1 MIRTGQ
7 LPLICP
13 PLAHSLLS
21 LAAPWG
27 RNIIAQIG
35 QLVNRQIA
43 QILFFVQFAQN
54 DTHGT
59 VDGFLSTIDKQLFIE
74 KSLKNADFGFLAIF
88 QKSAFFKLFY
98 RKCTRCTKPSNFK
111 ACDLCIILY
120 CNLLNTC
127 YNDRRK
133 GEHKNTTQAQKTA
146 EKKFKNFSKRGLTT
160 RIGCGIM

>member
-1 MIRTGQ
+1 MIRMGQ
-7 LPLICP
+7 LSLICP

-59 VDGFLSTIDKQLFIE
+59 VDGFLSTVDRQLFIE
-74 KSLKNADFGFLAIF
+74 KSWENADFGFLAIF
-88 QKSAFFKLFY
+88 QKSAFSQLFY

-111 ACDLCIILY
+111 ACDLCIIPY

-127 YNDRRK
+127 YNNRRK
-133 GEHKNTTQAQKTA
+133 GEHETPGRKPQRQLKKIKKISQK
-146 EKKFKNFSKRGLTT
+146 GLDN
-160 RIGCGIM
+160 

>member
-1 MIRTGQ
+1 MSTTRALSMAQRHRWFMIRTGQ
-7 LPLICP
+7 LSLICP

-98 RKCTRCTKPSNFK
+98 RKCTNCTESPNFK
-111 ACDLCIILY
+111 ACDLCNITP
-120 CNLLNTC
+120 CNL
-127 YNDRRK
+127 
-133 GEHKNTTQAQKTA
+133 
-146 EKKFKNFSKRGLTT
+146 
-160 RIGCGIM
+160 

>member
-1 MIRTGQ
+1 MAQRHRWFMIRTGQ
-7 LPLICP
+7 LSLICP

-59 VDGFLSTIDKQLFIE
+59 VDGFLSTIDRQLFIE
-74 KSLKNADFGFLAIF
+74 KSWENADFGFLAIF
-88 QKSAFFKLFY
+88 QKSAFFELFY

-111 ACDLCIILY
+111 ACNLCIILY

-133 GEHKNTTQAQKTA
+133 GKHKTP
-146 EKKFKNFSKRGLTT
+146 
-160 RIGCGIM
+160 

>member
-7 LPLICP
+7 LSLICP
-13 PLAHSLLS
+13 PLVHSLLS

-59 VDGFLSTIDKQLFIE
+59 VDGFLSTTDKQLFVE
-74 KSLKNADFGFLAIF
+74 KSSENADFGFSAIF
-88 QKSAFFKLFY
+88 
-98 RKCTRCTKPSNFK
+98 
-111 ACDLCIILY
+111 
-120 CNLLNTC
+120 
-127 YNDRRK
+127 
-133 GEHKNTTQAQKTA
+133 
-146 EKKFKNFSKRGLTT
+146 
-160 RIGCGIM
+160 